1 MCYAFS
7 TPERTEHCVVFWDT
21 KTDDRYVK
29 YVKNLLF
36 VRAAGEN
43 CLLVTK
49 ASDGSS
55 DKYILIL
62 CNAIGSPVDS
72 KYIGVDP
79 KFVTMTQYHVVVA
92 SEEIAYV
99 WQYRTPVSKLTSL
112 DQGTH
117 SLRREG
123 GSRERMFHIDDQGIN
138 EGDTIGKKITD
149 FDTLN
154 IRPTND
160 AMVRKKRTLFRKM

>member
-1 MCYAFS
+1 
-7 TPERTEHCVVFWDT
+7 
-21 KTDDRYVK
+21 
-29 YVKNLLF
+29 
-36 VRAAGEN
+36 
-43 CLLVTK
+43 
-49 ASDGSS
+49 
-55 DKYILIL
+55 
-62 CNAIGSPVDS
+62 
-72 KYIGVDP
+72 
-79 KFVTMTQYHVVVA
+79 MTQYHVVVA

-160 AMVRKKRTLFRKM
+160 AMVRTKRRSSSCNYHWNRFHRSIPLLLSSHKSQLSNKPKQDY

>member
-1 MCYAFS
+1 
-7 TPERTEHCVVFWDT
+7 
-21 KTDDRYVK
+21 
-29 YVKNLLF
+29 
-36 VRAAGEN
+36 
-43 CLLVTK
+43 
-49 ASDGSS
+49 
-55 DKYILIL
+55 
-62 CNAIGSPVDS
+62 
-72 KYIGVDP
+72 
-79 KFVTMTQYHVVVA
+79 MTQYHVVVA

-160 AMVRKKRTLFRKM
+160 AMVSIQSDAVMQM

>member
-1 MCYAFS
+1 M
-7 TPERTEHCVVFWDT
+7 
-21 KTDDRYVK
+21 
-29 YVKNLLF
+29 F

-123 GSRERMFHIDDQGIN
+123 GSRERMFHIDDQGIH

-160 AMVRKKRTLFRKM
+160 AMVSIQSERCSAKCSL